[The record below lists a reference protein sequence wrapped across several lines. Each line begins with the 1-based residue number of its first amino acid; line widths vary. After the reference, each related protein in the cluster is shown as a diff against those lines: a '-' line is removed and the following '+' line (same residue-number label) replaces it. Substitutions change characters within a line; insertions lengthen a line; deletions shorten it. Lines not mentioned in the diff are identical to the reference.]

1 VKLALVSAAVLAAAF
16 NACSPPAIAAPFI
29 CKTINADGS
38 GIGSAVAVATIPGAD
53 VKAGFRLTGGG
64 CLDKSTVAG
73 EHSGYLEKSVPD
85 TTTYSYTC
93 SVIGIT
99 DKVEVRVSAY
109 AVGCRSN

>member
-1 VKLALVSAAVLAAAF
+1 MKLALVSAAVLVAIL
-16 NACSPPAIAAPFI
+16 NACCPAVIAAPFI

-38 GIGSAVAVATIPGAD
+38 GTGSAVAVAKIPDAD

-64 CLDKSTVAG
+64 CLDKSGG

-99 DKVEVRVSAY
+99 AKADVRVSAY